1 MGPRLEREKQKTL
14 NRSASRGHVEPL
26 DAVKCYWGQRG
37 SLGYQP
43 LAGESPGFLAVP
55 LRRLGESPSLR
66 EGPVLPSLEVSQGTG
81 LAGR

>member
-43 LAGESPGFLAVP
+43 LAGEVQDFWP
-55 LRRLGESPSLR
+55 SPSVDSVKARRYAKGLFY
-66 EGPVLPSLEVSQGTG
+66 LVSKCPRALG
-81 LAGR
+81 

>member
-43 LAGESPGFLAVP
+43 LAGEVQDFWPPPSVDSVKA
-55 LRRLGESPSLR
+55 RRYAK
-66 EGPVLPSLEVSQGTG
+66 G
-81 LAGR
+81 LFYLV